1 MARGIVWR
9 RAWQAFP
16 HAVSGPQLK
25 RVPLIGGNRSMND
38 PLEALG
44 SVGDFVG
51 GLGVLITLIYL
62 ALQIKQNTRSVRAAA
77 AQQVLS
83 GAAGF
88 LEHVTADPV
97 LTDLFFRGAREPGD
111 LAPPDRARLGLLMLA
126 LFRRFEAVFQQG
138 ERGILA
144 QEDWAGLQAS
154 LLVTAQLPY
163 TRQWW
168 PNVASLFSPSFRNFV
183 ESLQRQPAAQQG
195 APAAEPLGRIEEDDH

>member
-1 MARGIVWR
+1 
-9 RAWQAFP
+9 
-16 HAVSGPQLK
+16 
-25 RVPLIGGNRSMND
+25 MND

-44 SVGDFVG
+44 SIGDFVG
-51 GLGVLITLIYL
+51 GIGVLVTLIYL
-62 ALQIKQNTRSVRAAA
+62 ALQIKQNTRSVRATA

-88 LEHVTADPV
+88 LEHIASDPV
-97 LTDLFFRGAREPGD
+97 LTDLFFRGTREPGN

-144 QEDWAGLQAS
+144 EEDWAGLKES
-154 LLVTAQLPY
+154 MLVTAQLPFA
-163 TRQWW
+163 RLWW
-168 PNVASLFSPSFRNFV
+168 PNVASMFSAGFRHFI

-195 APAAEPLGRIEEDDH
+195 AVPPS